1 MNDTTFHDHAPATVR
16 TDMWLT
22 LARAFQAPTAPA
34 LAGALLNLLADD
46 LADFSAEAGFAAE
59 EELTALRDASTR
71 IGSATA
77 LLVQYS
83 RLFLSPPTPAHLNI
97 GVYLDG
103 AVNGPALDAME
114 VWRAHYGIAQRQ
126 DTLGLPDQLPVQLEF
141 IAYLASHDDEEALG
155 EYVSGF
161 LAPALSRIIAALDGA
176 GCADTFYRAL
186 LAYTQQ
192 SIAPLT
198 RNATQD
204 VRAERRKHRHDINIG
219 VWRHCDQCHKPYA
232 REKEIQI
239 MTKALTEAGLPADHL
254 AVCPDCRSPAHG
266 GLPQPA
272 K

>member
-1 MNDTTFHDHAPATVR
+1 MNDMTIPDQTPTTVR
-16 TDMWLT
+16 TEMWLT
-22 LARAFQAPTAPA
+22 LARAFQAPTSPA

-46 LADFSAEAGFAAE
+46 LADFSVEAGFPAA
-59 EELTALRDASTR
+59 EELTALRDAAKR

-77 LLVQYS
+77 LLIQFS
-83 RLFLSPPTPAHLNI
+83 RLFLSPPMPAHLNI

-114 VWRAHYGIAQRQ
+114 VWRARYGIAQRE
-126 DTLGLPDQLPVQLEF
+126 TVLGLPDQLPVQLEF
-141 IAYLASHDDEEALG
+141 IAYLASHDDEEALS
-155 EYVSGF
+155 EYVSSF
-161 LAPALSRIIAALDGA
+161 LAPALPRLVAALDEA
-176 GCADTFYRAL
+176 GFADTFYRAL

-198 RNATQD
+198 QHATQD

-219 VWRHCDQCHKPYA
+219 VWRHCDQCNKPYA